1 MDRKYLD
8 DRLRELGIYSE
19 YYHRLELKSL
29 ASLLPYDEKL
39 NCILTGFWEGSRRM
53 VAVTDSR
60 IIIIGSGVMVQTQ
73 MTVIKRRAVR
83 SWKFTRKFLLSKAE
97 IVTDEKTFVFS
108 QTQGAREK
116 LFNWA
121 MEQPVREFTE
131 E

>member
-29 ASLLPYDEKL
+29 ASVLPYDEKL

-60 IIIIGSGVMVQTQ
+60 IIVIGSGVMVQTQ

-83 SWKFTRKFLLSKAE
+83 SWKFTRKFLLSKVE
-97 IVTDEKTFVFS
+97 IVTDENTFVFA

-121 MEQPVREFTE
+121 MEQPVREYE

>member
-29 ASLLPYDEKL
+29 ASILPYDEKL
-39 NCILTGFWEGSRRM
+39 NCILTGFWEGSRRL

-60 IIIIGSGVMVQTQ
+60 IIVIGAGVMAQTQ

-83 SWKFTRKFLLSKAE
+83 SWRFTRRFLLSKVE
-97 IVTDEKTFVFS
+97 IVTDEKTFVFA

-121 MEQPVREFTE
+121 MDQPVREFE

>member
-19 YYHRLELKSL
+19 YYHRLELKTL
-29 ASLLPYDEKL
+29 ASMLPYDEKL

-60 IIIIGSGVMVQTQ
+60 ILVIGSGVMVQTQ
-73 MTVIKRRAVR
+73 VTVIKRCAVEG
-83 SWKFTRKFLLSKAE
+83 WKFTRKFLLSKVE
-97 IVTDEKTFVFS
+97 IVTEGKTFVFS

-121 MEQPVREFTE
+121 MEQPVREYAE
-131 E
+131 

>member
-121 MEQPVREFTE
+121 MEQPVREFAE